1 MKNGLHV
8 VSYFAPFSG
17 VIVYYKGGLFLSPLI
32 EGAKLVRAKHNLD
45 IFQFYLLMSDSIQML
60 F

>member
-1 MKNGLHV
+1 MSEAIH
-8 VSYFAPFSG
+8 YR
-17 VIVYYKGGLFLSPLI
+17 
-32 EGAKLVRAKHNLD
+32 AKLVRAKHNLD